1 MLLSRTFMQWS
12 NFIICTNFN
21 VVFNSIYIIVFFNF
35 VKYSAEQ
42 KQYLIN
48 ELIKIINKN
57 WRADCKIN
65 YLLSVAQNSSCVP
78 VENSSIGLEVVFFQV
93 WAYISLDKY
102 LLISITLRSFKQ
114 ILKETVLWS
123 MTLPV
128 FQVEKI
134 YPTLCHISQVW

>member
-1 MLLSRTFMQWS
+1 MQWS

-65 YLLSVAQNSSCVP
+65 YLLSVAQNYSCMP
-78 VENSSIGLEVVFFQV
+78 VENSSIRLEVVFFQV
-93 WAYISLDKY
+93 
-102 LLISITLRSFKQ
+102 
-114 ILKETVLWS
+114 
-123 MTLPV
+123 
-128 FQVEKI
+128 
-134 YPTLCHISQVW
+134 